1 MRADP
6 TSSTRWKH
14 MWGITKEASCGIRRY
29 PRWVGEERGGDGMGG
44 MREESGTTKGKEGFF
59 ANTLLEIVKL
69 LVAHLRKKTKN
80 EEKGGGTKKTDA
92 GRRGREREGINWVH
106 ATSRSGLGHCC
117 KTGSAQKQLWQ
128 WWEKGR
134 THPTD

>member
-44 MREESGTTKGKEGFF
+44 MREESGTRKGKEGFF
-59 ANTLLEIVKL
+59 FFCKHTFGDCEAAGGTLEEEDQE
-69 LVAHLRKKTKN
+69 RGERRRN
-80 EEKGGGTKKTDA
+80 EE
-92 GRRGREREGINWVH
+92 N
-106 ATSRSGLGHCC
+106 
-117 KTGSAQKQLWQ
+117 
-128 WWEKGR
+128 
-134 THPTD
+134 